1 MEEKTTQAGFWY
13 KYPRPAVTT
22 DCVIFGTDG
31 DQIKVLL
38 VQRGNPPYQGQWAF
52 PGGFLNMDESAEAGA
67 LRELRE
73 ETGYEAGHAEQFY
86 TFTTPDRDPRGRVI
100 SIAFYAIVPLRS
112 VTGGDD
118 AAQARWFA
126 IDEIPSLA
134 FDHDVMLQ
142 KALAVVR
149 EKHLLKI

>member
-1 MEEKTTQAGFWY
+1 MEENTPQGGFWY

-22 DCVIFGTDG
+22 DCVIFGIDG
-31 DQIKVLL
+31 DQVSVLL
-38 VQRGNPPYQGQWAF
+38 VQRGHPPYQGQWAF

-73 ETGYEAGHAEQFY
+73 ETGYEAGHVEQFY

-112 VTGGDD
+112 VVGGDD
-118 AAQARWFA
+118 AAQARWFPTN
-126 IDEIPSLA
+126 EIPPLA
-134 FDHDVMLQ
+134 FDHDAMWQ

-149 EKHLLKI
+149 EKQLLSI